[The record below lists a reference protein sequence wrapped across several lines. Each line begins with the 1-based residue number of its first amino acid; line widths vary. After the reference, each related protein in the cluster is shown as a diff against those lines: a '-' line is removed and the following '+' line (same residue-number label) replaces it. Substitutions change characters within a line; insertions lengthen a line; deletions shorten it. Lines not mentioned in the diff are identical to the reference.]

1 MEEISHGYGH
11 PNGSVCN
18 RARELINIERVHGTK
33 FTQVFRLLTNQLSRG
48 VINVKRDAVRPE
60 HVGQKNW
67 CHEINKVG
75 WDGWIEFPIK
85 YLEISFITIV
95 ESNTIVV
102 KSSPVLFVHL
112 IFFFMGYIERTD
124 QTEDYLLFFRQTPQQ
139 ALVAAECTRD

>member
-75 WDGWIEFPIK
+75 WDGCIEFPIK
-85 YLEISFITIV
+85 YLEYMMLHILNLIGIEFTVSLSCHMHGIECSSV
-95 ESNTIVV
+95 ESVDFDSN
-102 KSSPVLFVHL
+102 K
-112 IFFFMGYIERTD
+112 ERGNWGAVCMWKAK
-124 QTEDYLLFFRQTPQQ
+124 YKIG
-139 ALVAAECTRD
+139 